1 MDGWDAS
8 VIILASFPLVR
19 TLVDKAIMRSGISF
33 NVNLV
38 EAVVIEDAFPESAG
52 CWASLLGDAVAPT
65 GLVVVA
71 FVLTVLKSSETS
83 RVFRASSGFT
93 WAFFLDAVLR
103 GEDSKSSFSGI
114 TKAIVG
120 LSAFS
125 NVYSGLAS
133 LGWEAKSPA
142 GDLGSALLHAV
153 IKSRLALG
161 VLKASSPLSGAF
173 SFNASLGISQSNS
186 S

>member
-19 TLVDKAIMRSGISF
+19 TLVDKAIMRSRISF

-71 FVLTVLKSSETS
+71 LVLTVLKSSKAS
-83 RVFRASSGFT
+83 RVFIASSGFI

-103 GEDSKSSFSGI
+103 GEDGKSSFSDI
-114 TKAIVG
+114 KTIVG
-120 LSAFS
+120 LSTFS
-125 NVYSGLAS
+125 NVDSCLTS
-133 LGWEAKSPA
+133 LGCEAKSPA
-142 GDLGSALLHAV
+142 GDLGSTLLHAV
-153 IKSRLALG
+153 IKSRLALR
-161 VLKASSPLSGAF
+161 VRKASSPLSGAF